1 MVSFHPM
8 KTSKNGVFLVFS
20 GGIERDQC
28 TKWVKKPT
36 CFKEVTF
43 PDLQILK

>member
-8 KTSKNGVFLVFS
+8 KTSKNDVFLVFS

-28 TKWVKKPT
+28 TKWVKKPM

-43 PDLQILK
+43 PDLHILK